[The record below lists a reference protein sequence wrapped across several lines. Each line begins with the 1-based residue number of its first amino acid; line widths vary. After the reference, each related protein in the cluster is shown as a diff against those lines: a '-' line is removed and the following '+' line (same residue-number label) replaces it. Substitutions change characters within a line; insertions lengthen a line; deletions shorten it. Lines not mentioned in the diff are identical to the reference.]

1 MGVYAAPHDSNQEKG
16 HNARREDLHRT
27 PGVAFVP
34 NVHPYKSREM
44 TEHKKIFFKTA
55 GVIRMVLGM
64 SSNQTILYND
74 DIEDAFGA
82 DSLDKVEIIMK
93 LEKIYNITIDKTDE
107 GVDGIK
113 TVGDLVETIENLL
126 KTK

>member
-1 MGVYAAPHDSNQEKG
+1 
-16 HNARREDLHRT
+16 
-27 PGVAFVP
+27 
-34 NVHPYKSREM
+34 M
-44 TEHKKIFFKTA
+44 TEHEKIFFKTA

-74 DIEDAFGA
+74 DIEDTFGA
-82 DSLDKVEIIMK
+82 DSLDKVEIFMK
-93 LEKIYNITIDKTDE
+93 LEKIYDITIDKTDE

>member
-1 MGVYAAPHDSNQEKG
+1 
-16 HNARREDLHRT
+16 
-27 PGVAFVP
+27 
-34 NVHPYKSREM
+34 M
-44 TEHKKIFFKTA
+44 TEHDKIFFKTA

-93 LEKIYNITIDKTDE
+93 LEKIYDITIDKTDE

-113 TVGDLVETIENLL
+113 TVGDLVETIETL

>member
-1 MGVYAAPHDSNQEKG
+1 
-16 HNARREDLHRT
+16 
-27 PGVAFVP
+27 
-34 NVHPYKSREM
+34 M
-44 TEHKKIFFKTA
+44 TEHEKIFFKTA

-93 LEKIYNITIDKTDE
+93 LEKIYDIMIGKTDE
-107 GVDGIK
+107 DIDGIK
-113 TVGDLVETIENLL
+113 TVGDLVETIETL

>member
-1 MGVYAAPHDSNQEKG
+1 
-16 HNARREDLHRT
+16 
-27 PGVAFVP
+27 
-34 NVHPYKSREM
+34 M
-44 TEHKKIFFKTA
+44 TEHEKIFFKTA
-55 GVIRMVLGM
+55 GAIRMVLGM

-113 TVGDLVETIENLL
+113 TVGDLVETIENLRN
-126 KTK
+126 KVK

>member
-1 MGVYAAPHDSNQEKG
+1 
-16 HNARREDLHRT
+16 
-27 PGVAFVP
+27 
-34 NVHPYKSREM
+34 M
-44 TEHKKIFFKTA
+44 TEQEKIFFKTA

-113 TVGDLVETIENLL
+113 TVGDLVETIETL

>member
-1 MGVYAAPHDSNQEKG
+1 
-16 HNARREDLHRT
+16 
-27 PGVAFVP
+27 
-34 NVHPYKSREM
+34 M
-44 TEHKKIFFKTA
+44 TEHEKIFFKTA

-74 DIEDAFGA
+74 DIEDTFGA

-93 LEKIYNITIDKTDE
+93 LENIYDITIDKTDD

>member
-1 MGVYAAPHDSNQEKG
+1 
-16 HNARREDLHRT
+16 
-27 PGVAFVP
+27 
-34 NVHPYKSREM
+34 M
-44 TEHKKIFFKTA
+44 TEHEKIFFKTA

-113 TVGDLVETIENLL
+113 TVGDLVETIETL